1 MGRNL
6 LFIILC
12 VGIIF
17 FGFDA
22 FKPIEKRE
30 SDKISKQKVKIQ
42 KPLVEYEEEPEEVV
56 ASDKPVLI
64 YFYTS
69 WCGGCKKFSPYWD
82 KLVSEYSDKY
92 TCLKMDVDEQKYK
105 KIANEFNI
113 RTIPQVYIYDR
124 ASKRK
129 VKLRASTYMNP
140 QLDEYYKKY
149 YEK

>member
-12 VGIIF
+12 IAIVFVGI
-17 FGFDA
+17 DV
-22 FKPIEKRE
+22 FKPI
-30 SDKISKQKVKIQ
+30 DKKETVGISKEKVKIQ

-56 ASDKPVLI
+56 ASEKPILI
-64 YFYTS
+64 YFYTT

-82 KLVSEYSDKY
+82 KLTREYSDKF
-92 TCLKMDVDEQKYK
+92 TCLKINIEEPKYK
-105 KIANEFNI
+105 KLARGFNI
-113 RTIPQVYIYDR
+113 RSIPQVYIYDR
-124 ASKRK
+124 ANNRK
-129 VKLRASTYMNP
+129 IKLRASTYMNP